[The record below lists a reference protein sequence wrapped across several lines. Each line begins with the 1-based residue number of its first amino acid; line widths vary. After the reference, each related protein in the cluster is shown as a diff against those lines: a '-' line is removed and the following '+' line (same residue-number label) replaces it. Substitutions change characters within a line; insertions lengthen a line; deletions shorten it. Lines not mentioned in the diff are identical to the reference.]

1 MIDIIALIQTL
12 SITNTLKR
20 GDLIPDDTDP
30 LLAFVSELG
39 EGLINSDRVLGK
51 VPAIR

>member
-20 GDLIPDDTDP
+20 GDLTPDDADP
-30 LLAFVSELG
+30 LIAYVSELG
-39 EGLINSDRVLGK
+39 GDLVFSYGLLG
-51 VPAIR
+51 